1 MEAEGVSE
9 TNLKE
14 YRRATSLRGRQDILG
29 GWIVLSITERLRTG
43 RTLNFIRFHKYTPY
57 QAFTRCCKGLR
68 SDSAVAVRELL
79 MWVKGRQKQVET

>member
-29 GWIVLSITERLRTG
+29 GWIVLSITERL
-43 RTLNFIRFHKYTPY
+43 
-57 QAFTRCCKGLR
+57 
-68 SDSAVAVRELL
+68 
-79 MWVKGRQKQVET
+79 KQGGH